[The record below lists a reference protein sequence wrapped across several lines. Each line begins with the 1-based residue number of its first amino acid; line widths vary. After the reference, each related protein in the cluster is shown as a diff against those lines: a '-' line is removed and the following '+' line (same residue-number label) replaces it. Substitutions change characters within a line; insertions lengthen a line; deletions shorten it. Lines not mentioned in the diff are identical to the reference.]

1 VRVSKSIPRR
11 GFKRFLMPPSYSSD
25 KKTTSAKKIK
35 RLSNFG
41 STADGN
47 DKGTEKG
54 DSQVLEFTY
63 VSWWV
68 AS

>member
-1 VRVSKSIPRR
+1 
-11 GFKRFLMPPSYSSD
+11 MPPSYSSD

-63 VSWWV
+63 ENWWV